1 MATTDLL
8 ANLKARREQIGVE
21 LAELTKTAIGGKP
34 NAGSANQ
41 VDHVGW
47 RLSLYKE
54 LEEIDRQIARY
65 EGGFAESVTYG
76 SV

>member
-8 ANLKARREQIGVE
+8 ANLKARREEIGVE
-21 LAELTKTAIGGKP
+21 LAALTNATIGGKP

>member
-1 MATTDLL
+1 MAASDLL

-21 LAELTKTAIGGKP
+21 LAELSKTEIGGKP

-47 RLSLYKE
+47 RLSLYQE
-54 LEEIDRQIARY
+54 LEVIDRQIARY

-76 SV
+76 VV

>member
-1 MATTDLL
+1 MATTDPL
-8 ANLKARREQIGVE
+8 ANHKARRAEIGIE
-21 LAELTKTAIGGKP
+21 LAALTNTTIGGKP

-65 EGGFAESVTYG
+65 EGFAESVTYG
-76 SV
+76 VV